1 MIEFGSDFH
10 RCDSP
15 FHGETTLDTLLPS
28 RQLYASG
35 RMALL
40 AVARQQ
46 GWKRLWVPAYFC
58 HEIID
63 AWKKEIEVRLYD
75 DYPLE
80 MEDDAIVRSLPYETG
95 DALLRMNY
103 FGLRGCRSNRSIA
116 VPVVEDHS
124 HALNSEWALRSDAD
138 WCVASLRKSLPLAFG
153 GVLWSPKGLQLPKE
167 PDSEATCNRLAAERY
182 EAMALKAQYLHDGGD
197 KETFR
202 RKFIATEE
210 GLDGINRIA
219 AIDDESRRILQNLD
233 VAKWNEQKQKNWQV
247 TCRLLE
253 RLEVVGR
260 NEASAPFSIII
271 RMPDKQARD
280 RFRRYLIETLI
291 YPATLWN
298 IPEDVP
304 FARCKDFGE
313 RMLSIHC
320 DARYSEQDIQQMCE
334 EINNYDA
341 NH

>member
-40 AVARQQ
+40 AVAKQE
-46 GWKRLWVPAYFC
+46 GWRRLWVPAYFC
-58 HEIID
+58 HEILD
-63 AWKKEIEVRLYD
+63 AWKKEIELCLYD
-75 DYPLE
+75 DYP
-80 MEDDAIVRSLPYETG
+80 MEEQDDMIVRSLPFEAG
-95 DALLRMNY
+95 DALLRMNFY
-103 FGLRGCRSNRSIA
+103 GLRGHRSNRGIA

-124 HALNSEWALRSDAD
+124 HALTSEWALHSDAD
-138 WCVASLRKSLPLAFG
+138 WCFASLRKSLPLAFG

-167 PDSEATCNRLAAERY
+167 PARDETFDRLAAERY
-182 EAMALKAQYLHDGGD
+182 EAMAMKTLYLREGGD
-197 KETFR
+197 KEAFR
-202 RKFIATEE
+202 RKFVETEE
-210 GLDGINRIA
+210 ALAGIDRIA
-219 AIDDESRRILQNLD
+219 AIDDESRRILQQLD
-233 VAKWNEQKQKNWQV
+233 VTKWNEQKRKNWQV

-253 RLEVVGR
+253 RFEVVGR
-260 NEASAPFSIII
+260 DEASAPFSIII

-320 DARYSEQDIQQMCE
+320 DARYSEEDIRKMCKK
-334 EINNYDA
+334 INNYDA

>member
-1 MIEFGSDFH
+1 MTEFGSDYH

-15 FHGETTLDTLLPS
+15 FHGSATISTLLPAH
-28 RQLYASG
+28 RLYASG

-40 AVARQQ
+40 AIARRE

-63 AWKKEIEVRLYD
+63 VWKHEIEICLYD

-80 MEDDAIVRSLPYETG
+80 ANDEDLVRSLPYEGG
-95 DALLRMNY
+95 DALLRMNF
-103 FGLRGCRSNRSIA
+103 FGFRGRRSNQGIS

-124 HALNSEWALRSDAD
+124 HALTSEWSLHSDAD
-138 WCVASLRKSLPLAFG
+138 WCMASLRKSLPLAFG
-153 GVLWSPKGLQLPKE
+153 GVLWSPKGLQLPE
-167 PDSEATCNRLAAERY
+167 DPASDATCDRLAAERY

-210 GLDGINRIA
+210 GLDGINGIA
-219 AIDDESRRILQNLD
+219 AIDDESRRILQKTD
-233 VAKWNEQKQKNWQV
+233 MATWNAQKQRNWQAA
-247 TCRLLE
+247 CKQLE
-253 RLEVVGR
+253 RFEVAGR
-260 NEASAPFSIII
+260 AKASSPFSIIVTLQ
-271 RMPDKQARD
+271 DKEARD
-280 RFRRYLIETLI
+280 RFRRYLIEHSI

-298 IPEDVP
+298 IPEEVP

-320 DARYSEQDIQQMCE
+320 DARYNEQDIQEMCE
-334 EINNYDA
+334 TINNYDA